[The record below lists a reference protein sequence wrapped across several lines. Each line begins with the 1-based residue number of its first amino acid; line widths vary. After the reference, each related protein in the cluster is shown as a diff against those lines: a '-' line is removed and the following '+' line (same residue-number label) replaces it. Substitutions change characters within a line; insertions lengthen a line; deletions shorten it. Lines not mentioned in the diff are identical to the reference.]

1 MTRKAFRNLMNALD
15 FVKKRW
21 FLFGLVIVSLITL
34 IDGSES
40 VAALGKWCKAQ
51 GGGNAVIFLI
61 FLASGLILNNEQ
73 IRKGLGDLKGTA
85 LALILIFVMAP
96 AVAYAVSALPMDR
109 GARIGLFLVAV
120 TPTTM
125 TSGVVMTGA
134 AGGNMAH
141 ALLITVLANG
151 MSMLTIP
158 LSLGALLGIG
168 GEGGA
173 VSIEKG
179 KMMLQIA
186 FLVLVPLVIG
196 MLLRPGRQGLAGR
209 LRKGVPVFTQSMILA
224 IVWMGLSGARGAVLS
239 GGARTLQVVVFAFL
253 FHALLLVVA
262 FGLVK
267 LFRVGPGR
275 RESVIFMGG
284 QKTLPLS
291 VLLQTTLFPEYGL
304 ALAFC
309 VIHHFVH
316 LMMDGYLVQ
325 RLGR

>member
-1 MTRKAFRNLMNALD
+1 LMNALD

-21 FLFGLVIVSLITL
+21 FLLGLVGVSLITL
-34 IDGSES
+34 LDQSES
-40 VAALGKWCKAQ
+40 VAALGKWCKSH

-73 IRKGLGDLKGTA
+73 IKKGLGDLKGTV

-96 AVAYAVSALPMDR
+96 VVAYAVSALPMDR

-141 ALLITVLANG
+141 ALLITVLASG

-168 GEGGA
+168 GEGGE

-179 KMMLQIA
+179 KMMVQIA

-196 MLLRPGRQGLAGR
+196 MVLRPESAGLAQR

-262 FGLVK
+262 FGLTK

-291 VLLQTTLFPEYGL
+291 VLLQTTLFPGYGL